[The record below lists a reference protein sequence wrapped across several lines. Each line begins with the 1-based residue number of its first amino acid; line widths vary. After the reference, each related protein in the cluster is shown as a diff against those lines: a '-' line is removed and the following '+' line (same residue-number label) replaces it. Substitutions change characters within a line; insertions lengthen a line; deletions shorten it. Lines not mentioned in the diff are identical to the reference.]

1 MAATPAT
8 AALKPPATRRITSS
22 PGHHGALTTTRL
34 KVEIIPLPGFHT
46 TRAWNPRGIGVPLIL
61 LMLLMFLLPQALRV
75 YSLPQNLVK
84 FRP

>member
-1 MAATPAT
+1 MEFAWSWSAADIADI
-8 AALKPPATRRITSS
+8 ADIADVSPPADGAWSWSAADIADVADVS
-22 PGHHGALTTTRL
+22 PPQQTA
-34 KVEIIPLPGFHT
+34 
-46 TRAWNPRGIGVPLIL
+46 RGIGVPLIL